1 MILIGRPHWGGIGQ
15 GKVGTPKADYVSVTV
30 IKEEWVSKNF
40 ADVIQGGTYFILQRS
55 ILLRYF
61 LGPPYLFYTAVSEIN
76 IFTAR

>member
-40 ADVIQGGTYFILQRS
+40 ADVIHRPSGLD
-55 ILLRYF
+55 
-61 LGPPYLFYTAVSEIN
+61 
-76 IFTAR
+76 